1 MAPTTDSAQRIQEL
15 KQFDEAKTGVKGLV
29 DSGITS
35 IPSIFINPPE
45 VLETL
50 KPSRYT
56 GAEIPTIDLTGVN
69 IPGHREKIVDQIKS
83 AASTVGF
90 FQVINH
96 GVPLEAFD
104 SAIAAVGAFHELPG
118 EVKAPLYKRGVEG
131 VSLKSNQDLF
141 HSKAAYWRDT
151 LMVQFDPKPAD
162 PKEIPEVCRE
172 QVLEYHRQTLP
183 VAELLL
189 GLLSEGLGLSTGR
202 LKELTLIGGQTFV
215 GNYYPYCPQPDL
227 TIGFR
232 SHTDPGVLTL
242 LIQDDMG
249 GLQVKYKEGWVDLK
263 PVPGAIVINIGDL
276 LQIVSNEEY
285 KSVNHRVLA
294 QSSPEPRISIATFYN
309 PGAVEDVYGPL
320 PELIS
325 PEKPALYRE
334 FTCKEY
340 FTKFFTKEV
349 DSTSQ
354 PNHFRK

>member
-50 KPSRYT
+50 KPSHYT

-90 FQVINH
+90 FQVIDH
-96 GVPLEAFD
+96 GVPLEVFD
-104 SAIAAVGAFHELPG
+104 RAIAAVGAFHELPG

-162 PKEIPEVCRE
+162 PEEIPE
-172 QVLEYHRQTLP
+172 
-183 VAELLL
+183 
-189 GLLSEGLGLSTGR
+189 
-202 LKELTLIGGQTFV
+202 
-215 GNYYPYCPQPDL
+215 
-227 TIGFR
+227 
-232 SHTDPGVLTL
+232 
-242 LIQDDMG
+242 DDMG